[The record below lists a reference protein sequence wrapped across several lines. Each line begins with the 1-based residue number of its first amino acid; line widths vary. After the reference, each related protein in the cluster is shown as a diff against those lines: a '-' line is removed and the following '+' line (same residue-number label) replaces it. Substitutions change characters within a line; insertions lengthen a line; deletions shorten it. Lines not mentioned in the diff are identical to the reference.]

1 MELSAAH
8 ALKERQQDALRAA
21 ERRAAESRA
30 AELTAVESEA
40 AELRDTMSSISELAL
55 GTRPSAQVEA
65 AAMTL
70 GAGGA
75 AHTDTPLDP
84 LIAATASD
92 DPGADD
98 AALCVVCFERAK
110 THMVFPC
117 GHRCLCAG
125 CSELMADACPMC
137 RGPIMGICK
146 VFL

>member
-21 ERRAAESRA
+21 ERRAAERRA
-30 AELTAVESEA
+30 AELAAAESEA
-40 AELRDTMSSISELAL
+40 AELRDIMSSISELAL
-55 GTRPSAQVEA
+55 ETRPSAQVEA
-65 AAMTL
+65 AAMTP
-70 GAGGA
+70 AASA
-75 AHTDTPLDP
+75 AHMDTPLDP
-84 LIAATASD
+84 LIAMASD